1 MPGMWTTRRAL
12 TLGIVMLLAACQA
25 PNASRSGSSAPG
37 ASAGIASPIASGSTA
52 DTQAYCTAH
61 GGQLVDRVATWN
73 TNGDPSTWLQLA
85 GRWTLC
91 EFESADDPPTRIS
104 VDLTTLASPQP
115 TLAALAYLSKVPS
128 TQPSQPSQ
136 NPAGW
141 YCANDLDATSSFGN
155 TAAVGGWVDSS
166 QPVFTVMSLCV
177 FADGSAIDEFGLW
190 YHANDIVRG
199 ANLAP
204 LFAYQPGGQLP
215 AVFQRR
221 AVGN

>member
-1 MPGMWTTRRAL
+1 MGSPIIATGTALALAVVLLVGGCATPNGTR
-12 TLGIVMLLAACQA
+12 TEV
-25 PNASRSGSSAPG
+25 SGGPA
-37 ASAGIASPIASGSTA
+37 ASAAAPATSGLPA
-52 DTQAYCTAH
+52 GGQAYCTDH
-61 GGQLVDRVATWN
+61 GGRLVNRIATWN
-73 TNGDPSTWLQLA
+73 TNEDPAAQLQLA

-91 EFESADDPPTRIS
+91 EFESGGASPTRIS
-104 VDLTTLASPQP
+104 VDLTTLSSPQP
-115 TLAALAYLSKVPS
+115 TLASLAYLSKVPS

-155 TAAVGGWVDSS
+155 TAAVGGWVDQA
-166 QPVFTVMSLCV
+166 QPVFTVMNLCV

-199 ANLAP
+199 ADLAP
-204 LFAYQPGGQLP
+204 LFAYQPGNQLP

-221 AVGN
+221 AIGN